1 MQKQILEYI
10 DKHLSPHLCGYRK
23 GYSTQTALISI
34 LEKLKLSIDNEGF
47 VSGLLMD
54 LSKAFDTINHQL
66 LLPKLHAYG
75 FSQQALAIIC
85 SYLSNRKQR
94 IKINNVFSSWKDLIL
109 GVPQGSVLGPLL
121 FNIYLNDLF
130 FFLKD
135 VGICNFA
142 DDTTTY
148 ISDESLE
155 NVLKSLEKNSMLAIR
170 WFENN
175 YMKLNTD
182 KCRLIVSGYKH
193 EQVWANIGKD
203 LIWESNDVKLLGVT
217 IDRDLKFDKHVLK
230 LCSKANQ
237 KLSAL
242 SRMANLLSFNKR
254 RTLFKAFVES
264 QFKYC
269 PIVWMF
275 HSRRTNNKINRLHE
289 RALRIVYDDDV
300 STFDQLLAMD
310 KSFCIHHQNIQRLLI
325 EIYKALHDTSGNS
338 LKELFVKRE
347 STISLLSKPEFVIY
361 SVNSILKGK
370 NSLRYFGSV
379 IWSLLPIENSEDHS
393 ISSFITKIK
402 QWKPIACPCTICRSY
417 VGRVGYI
424 KVSDN

>member
-1 MQKQILEYI
+1 MFGKW
-10 DKHLSPHLCGYRK
+10 
-23 GYSTQTALISI
+23 
-34 LEKLKLSIDNEGF
+34 KLSIDNKGF
-47 VSGLLMD
+47 AGGVLMD
-54 LSKAFDTINHQL
+54 LSKAFETINLSL
-66 LLPKLHAYG
+66 LLAKLHAYG
-75 FSQQALAIIC
+75 FSKQALAIIC
-85 SYLSNRKQR
+85 SYLSNQKQR
-94 IKINNVFSSWKDLIL
+94 IRINNVFSSWKDLIL
-109 GVPQGSVLGPLL
+109 GVPQGSVLGTLL
-121 FNIYLNDLF
+121 FNICLNDLF

-142 DDTTTY
+142 DDTTTC

-254 RTLFKAFVES
+254 RTLFKAFVKS

-310 KSFCIHHQNIQRLLI
+310 KYFSIHHQNIQRLFI
-325 EIYKALHDTSGNS
+325 EIYNALHGISGSS
-338 LKELFVKRE
+338 LKQLFVKRE
-347 STISLLSKPEFVIY
+347 NTISFRSKPELAIP
-361 SVNSILKGK
+361 SMNSILKGAD
-370 NSLRYFGSV
+370 SLRYFGSL
-379 IWSLLPIENSEDHS
+379 ICNLLLIEIRQDHS
-393 ISSFITKIK
+393 ISSFVKKIK
-402 QWKPIACPCTICRSY
+402 QWKQVTCSCKIYKSYIC
-417 VGRVGYI
+417 RVGYI
-424 KVSDN
+424 NVSDY

>member
-1 MQKQILEYI
+1 MT
-10 DKHLSPHLCGYRK
+10 DLCK
-23 GYSTQTALISI
+23 
-34 LEKLKLSIDNEGF
+34 
-47 VSGLLMD
+47 V
-54 LSKAFDTINHQL
+54 FDTINHPL
-66 LLPKLHAYG
+66 LLAKLHAYG
-75 FSQQALAIIC
+75 FSNQASAINC

-94 IKINNVFSSWKDLIL
+94 IKINIVLSSWKDLIL
-109 GVPQGSVLGPLL
+109 GVPQVSVLGLLL
-121 FNIYLNDLF
+121 FKIYLNDLF

-155 NVLKSLEKNSMLAIR
+155 NVLKLLENNSMLAIR

-182 KCRLIVSGYKH
+182 KCRLIVPWYKH
-193 EQVWANIGKD
+193 EQVWVNIGKD
-203 LIWESNDVKLLGVT
+203 LIWENNDVKLLGVT
-217 IDRDLKFDKHVLK
+217 IDRNLKFDKHFLK

-242 SRMANLLSFNKR
+242 CRMANLLYFNKR
-254 RTLFKAFVES
+254 RTFFKAFLES

-325 EIYKALHDTSGNS
+325 EIYKALHDISGNS
-338 LKELFVKRE
+338 LK
-347 STISLLSKPEFVIY
+347 
-361 SVNSILKGK
+361 
-370 NSLRYFGSV
+370 
-379 IWSLLPIENSEDHS
+379 
-393 ISSFITKIK
+393 
-402 QWKPIACPCTICRSY
+402 
-417 VGRVGYI
+417 
-424 KVSDN
+424 